1 MTQMKLS
8 DEQKQIIRDNFK
20 ENPNLLDLTRL
31 VFDNPEIDGRSKEG
45 RAVREFLAK
54 ENLEYKTTLRE
65 KVPDIELNEQQI
77 EFIKAQAQNGLS
89 AFQIAEILFP
99 DLPIKRFCKEHM
111 TIVDFLREYEPA
123 YVHETE
129 TALNKTYNPPKVFST
144 GLKKIN
150 TFTLQEMEE
159 EKLTHD
165 DIGCVE
171 SLMRN
176 LAAPRFI
183 QVISNYNS
191 MKDRELFEAEFV
203 RATWDKPDLTSDE
216 INLYINVCVD
226 YINLKNISSH
236 IEKLNTMFNEVEDQQ
251 DMTVRLAEVLKSK
264 TDEYDKCEK
273 RMESLI
279 KKLNGDR
286 SERLKNRQK
295 DNATILSLVKSFQAE
310 SERRR
315 MIELAEMQKKIV
327 EEEVERL
334 DNMDSW
340 KARILGISK
349 HDSV

>member
-1 MTQMKLS
+1 MNLS
-8 DEQKQIIRDNFK
+8 EEQKQFIRDNFK
-20 ENPNLLDLTRL
+20 SNPNLLDLTIQ
-31 VFDNPEIDGRSKEG
+31 VFEDPTLDGRSKEG
-45 RAVREFLAK
+45 RAVRAFLAE
-54 ENLEYKTTLRE
+54 ENLEYKTTKRE
-65 KVPDIELNEQQI
+65 KVPDIELTDEQI
-77 EFIKAQAQNGLS
+77 EFIKAQAQNNLS
-89 AFQIAEILFP
+89 AYQIAEILFP
-99 DLPIKRFCKEHM
+99 DINIKRFCKEHM
-111 TIVDFLREYEPA
+111 TIVEFLREYEPA

-129 TALNKTYNPPKVFST
+129 TAINRTYNPPKIFST
-144 GLKKIN
+144 ALKKIKS
-150 TFTLQEMEE
+150 FTMIEMHED
-159 EKLTHD
+159 KLTHD
-165 DIGCVE
+165 EIHCIE
-171 SLMRN
+171 SLMRS
-176 LAAPRFI
+176 LSAPRFI

-286 SERLKNRQK
+286 AERLKNRRQ
-295 DNATILSLVKSFQAE
+295 DNATIISLVKSFQVE

-315 MIELAEMQKKIV
+315 MIELAEMQKKLV
-327 EEEVERL
+327 EDEVTRL

-349 HDSV
+349 HDAV

>member
-1 MTQMKLS
+1 MMNLS
-8 DEQKQIIRDNFK
+8 EEQKQFIRDNFK
-20 ENPNLLDLTRL
+20 SNPNLLDLTRQ
-31 VFDNPEIDGRSKEG
+31 VFEDPNIDGRSKEG
-45 RAVREFLAK
+45 RAVRAFLAEEK
-54 ENLEYKTTLRE
+54 LEYKTTKRE
-65 KVPDIELNEQQI
+65 KVPDIELTDEQV
-77 EFIKAQAQNGLS
+77 EFIKAQAQNNLS
-89 AFQIAEILFP
+89 AYQIAEILFP
-99 DLPIKRFCKEHM
+99 DINIKRFCKEHM
-111 TIVDFLREYEPA
+111 TIVEFLREYEPA

-129 TALNKTYNPPKVFST
+129 TAINRSYNPPKIFST
-144 GLKKIN
+144 ALKKIN
-150 TFTLQEMEE
+150 TFTLQELSEE
-159 EKLTHD
+159 RLSHD
-165 DIGCVE
+165 EIDCVE
-171 SLMRN
+171 SLMRS

-286 SERLKNRQK
+286 AERLKNKRQ
-295 DNATILSLVKSFQAE
+295 DNATIISLVKNFQAE

-315 MIELAEMQKKIV
+315 MIELAEMQKKLV
-327 EEEVERL
+327 EDEVTRL

-349 HDSV
+349 HDAV

>member
-1 MTQMKLS
+1 MKLTE
-8 DEQKQIIRDNFK
+8 DQKNFIRENFK
-20 ENPNLLDLTRL
+20 STPNLLDLTRKL
-31 VFDNPEIDGRSKEG
+31 FKNPEIDGRSREG
-45 RAVREFLAK
+45 RAVRKFLAE
-54 ENLEYKTTLRE
+54 ENLEYQTTAKE
-65 KVPDIELNEQQI
+65 KLPDILLNEQQTD
-77 EFIKAQAQNGLS
+77 FIKAQAQNGLS

-99 DLPIKRFCKEHM
+99 EGNIRRLCKEHL
-111 TIVDFLREYEPA
+111 TVLEFLRQYEPA
-123 YVHETE
+123 YVHDSE
-129 TALNKTYNPPKVFST
+129 TAVNRSYNPPKLIITCV
-144 GLKKIN
+144 KKVN
-150 TFTLQEMEE
+150 MYTLQNLEE
-159 EKLTHD
+159 DKLDHEQ
-165 DIGCVE
+165 VE
-171 SLMRN
+171 CISSLLRS
-176 LAAPRFI
+176 LSAPRLI
-183 QVISNYNS
+183 QVISNYTS
-191 MKDRELFEAEFV
+191 MKDRELFEAEFI

-286 SERLKNRQK
+286 AERLKNQQK
-295 DNATILSLVKSFQAE
+295 DNATIISLVKNFQAE

-315 MIELAEMQKKIV
+315 MIEIAEMQKKLV

-349 HDSV
+349 NDAV

>member
-1 MTQMKLS
+1 MKLNE
-8 DEQKQIIRDNFK
+8 EQKQFIRDNFK
-20 ENPNLLDLTRL
+20 SNPNLLDLTRH
-31 VFDNPEIDGRSKEG
+31 VFEDPTIDGRSKEG
-45 RAVREFLAK
+45 RAVREFLAE
-54 ENLEYKTTLRE
+54 ENLEYKTTKRD
-65 KVPDIELNEQQI
+65 KVPDIELTDEQI
-77 EFIKAQAQNGLS
+77 DFIKAQAQNNLS
-89 AFQIAEILFP
+89 AYQIAEILFP
-99 DLPIKRFCKEHM
+99 DVSVKRFCKEHM
-111 TIVDFLREYEPA
+111 TIVEFLREYEPA

-129 TALNKTYNPPKVFST
+129 TALNKTYNPPKIFST
-144 GLKKIN
+144 ALKKIV
-150 TFTLQEMEE
+150 TFTLREMHED
-159 EKLTHD
+159 KLTHD
-165 DIGCVE
+165 EIDCVE
-171 SLMRN
+171 SLMRS
-176 LAAPRFI
+176 LSAPRLI

-286 SERLKNRQK
+286 AERLKNRRQ
-295 DNATILSLVKSFQAE
+295 DNATIISLVKNFQAE

-315 MIELAEMQKKIV
+315 MIELAEMQKKLV
-327 EEEVERL
+327 EDEVTRL
-334 DNMDSW
+334 DNMESW

>member
-1 MTQMKLS
+1 MKLS
-8 DEQKQIIRDNFK
+8 EEQKQFIRDNFK
-20 ENPNLLDLTRL
+20 SNPNLLELTRQ
-31 VFDNPEIDGRSKEG
+31 VFEDPNIDGRSKEG
-45 RAVREFLAK
+45 RAVREFLAE
-54 ENLEYKTTLRE
+54 ENLEYKTTKRE
-65 KVPDIELNEQQI
+65 KVPDIQLTDEQI
-77 EFIKAQAQNGLS
+77 EFIKAQAQNNLS
-89 AFQIAEILFP
+89 AYQIAEILFP
-99 DLPIKRFCKEHM
+99 DVNVKRFCKEHM
-111 TIVDFLREYEPA
+111 TIVEFLREYEPA

-129 TALNKTYNPPKVFST
+129 TALNKTYNPPKIFST
-144 GLKKIN
+144 ALKKIN
-150 TFTLQEMEE
+150 AFTLREMDE
-159 EKLTHD
+159 EKLSHD
-165 DIGCVE
+165 EIDCVE
-171 SLMRN
+171 TLMRS
-176 LAAPRFI
+176 LSAPRFV

-286 SERLKNRQK
+286 AERLKNRRQ
-295 DNATILSLVKSFQAE
+295 DNATIISLVKNFQAE

-315 MIELAEMQKKIV
+315 MIQLAEMQKKLV
-327 EEEVERL
+327 EDEVERL

-349 HDSV
+349 HDAV